1 MASYSASSK
10 EELLGNFM
18 RRAMGKAYKLQDGE
32 TLERP
37 DGPYTSRIASW
48 TQGNRNGGVRTDR
61 EVFRAAPKPQ
71 SSSKKSSGGSNHL
84 APPPTPVLPAYDAG
98 LRAQAAERTNAFL
111 SGLKNPAFRSNVFDP
126 QSVADSGRDA
136 YQYYQ
141 ENLPGVFAADAR
153 AAIDETGKAA
163 DAAAANLKSSGVEPV
178 DYKGIFDSRKEFNG
192 DSLYAYLSRKQREVA

>member
-18 RRAMGKAYKLQDGE
+18 RLAMAKAYKLQDGE

-48 TQGNRNGGVRTDR
+48 TQNNRNGGVRTDR
-61 EVFRAAPKPQ
+61 EVFRALPKPQ
-71 SSSKKSSGGSNHL
+71 SSSKKSSGGGSQP
-84 APPPTPVLPAYDAG
+84 APPPTPVLPAYDTG

-111 SGLKNPAFRSNVFDP
+111 SGLKNPAFRPNVFDP

-136 YQYYQ
+136 YQFYQ

-163 DAAAANLKSSGVEPV
+163 DAAAANLKNAGVKPV
-178 DYKGIFDSRKEFNG
+178 DYVGMFDSRKDLGG
-192 DSLYAYLSRKQREVA
+192 DSLYTYLSREQRKAA

>member
-1 MASYSASSK
+1 MASYSASNK
-10 EELLGNFM
+10 EDRLSRIMQTYMSRG
-18 RRAMGKAYKLQDGE
+18 LQEGE
-32 TLERP
+32 SFDRP
-37 DGPYTSRIASW
+37 DGPYTSRLIGR

-61 EVFRAAPKPQ
+61 EVFRALPQ
-71 SSSKKSSGGSNHL
+71 QKSSDNKSSKGKAAA
-84 APPPTPVLPAYDAG
+84 APPPVPVAPTYDLG
-98 LRAQAAERTNAFL
+98 LRTQAAERTNAFL

-163 DAAAANLKSSGVEPV
+163 DAAAANLKNSGVQPV
-178 DYKGIFDSRKEFNG
+178 DYKGMFDSRKEFNG
-192 DSLYAYLSRKQREVA
+192 DSLYAYLGKEQRKAA